1 MLSYFSHVFVFSCI
15 LFIIAYILQYFQ
27 ILDNLQEIK
36 IFNLVAEHVGS
47 RTQDECIMNF
57 LKLPIEDP
65 YIDGKKL
72 AGNDGNYDFMP
83 LPFRFLK
90 LSAYCYLTLF

>member
-1 MLSYFSHVFVFSCI
+1 
-15 LFIIAYILQYFQ
+15 
-27 ILDNLQEIK
+27 
-36 IFNLVAEHVGS
+36 
-47 RTQDECIMNF
+47 MNF

-83 LPFRFLK
+83 LPFR
-90 LSAYCYLTLF
+90 YLNLRRIVFTFILAKREIQ